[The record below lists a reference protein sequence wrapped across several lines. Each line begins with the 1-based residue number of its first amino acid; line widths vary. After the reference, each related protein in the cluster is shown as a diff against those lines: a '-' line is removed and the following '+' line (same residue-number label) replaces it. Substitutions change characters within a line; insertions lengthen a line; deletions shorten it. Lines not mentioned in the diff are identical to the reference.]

1 MTELLF
7 MPMNYAKSIQNTL
20 RLGERELNQFLE
32 QIEQSSSDWI
42 SPDRE
47 FVRAQ
52 YRVESVQ
59 LVIEHGSGNQVTLSV
74 ATRNI
79 SRGGISILHSAYI
92 HPDTPCEIILTL
104 PEGKKQRIAGKV
116 MRCSHLM
123 GRVHDVGIKFNVQIS
138 TRDLI
143 GLDPLNEA
151 YSLERVEPARLHGG
165 ILILTTSELDRDL
178 LLMYLEDTNLAIN
191 SAATIDNAVAR
202 LHKGCDLVIADY
214 NLGEQTTSDF
224 IQAMQ
229 EAEMD
234 IPVVV
239 LTSDKSDN
247 VLDAIKLSGASG
259 ILSKPISRDKLYQ
272 AIAEFLHA
280 DGDGG
285 PLYTT
290 LSPTDSTYPLL
301 TKFLTEIPRMTL
313 NLEKSIREDDSQACA
328 SIIRTLSGIAAPL
341 GFPEISTLA
350 IVAENKLAEC
360 TPRSSTCEIR
370 ALIVACR
377 RIKAKPAA

>member
-1 MTELLF
+1 MPELLY
-7 MPMNYAKSIQNTL
+7 MPMNRAKSIQNTL
-20 RLGERELNQFLE
+20 RIGKRELNQFLE
-32 QIEQSSSDWI
+32 QIEQSSSGWNN
-42 SPDRE
+42 PDRE

-52 YRVESVQ
+52 YRLESVQ

-92 HPDTPCEIILTL
+92 HADTPCEIILSL
-104 PEGKKQRIAGKV
+104 PEGTKQRVAGKV
-116 MRCSHLM
+116 MRCSHLT
-123 GRVHDVGIKFNVQIS
+123 GRVHDVGIKFNEQIS
-138 TRDLI
+138 TRDLL

-165 ILILTTSELDRDL
+165 ILILTTSDLDRDL

-191 SAATIDNAVAR
+191 AADNIENAVTR
-202 LHKGCDLVIADY
+202 LQKGCDLIIADY
-214 NLGEQTTSDF
+214 NLGEQTTLDF
-224 IQAMQ
+224 IQAMH
-229 EAEMD
+229 EAEFD
-234 IPVVV
+234 VPVVV
-239 LTSDKSDN
+239 LTTDKSDN
-247 VLDAIKLSGASG
+247 ILDSIKQSGASG

-301 TKFLTEIPRMTL
+301 TKFLTEIPRMAL
-313 NLEKSIREDDSQACA
+313 NLEKSIREDDSQACIN
-328 SIIRTLSGIAAPL
+328 IIRTLSGIAAPL

-350 IVAENKLAEC
+350 IVAEGKLAKD
-360 TPRSSTCEIR
+360 TPRSAASEVR
-370 ALIVACR
+370 ALVVACR